1 MEKSQTDYTCTQEGA
16 MRVCPREP
24 VNYNPNLDRQT
35 IEPKDLSRI
44 KKNLPR
50 AMKKIGSTKRMS
62 SNCLPVISGIDCGTS
77 SPSVDI
83 TRSSLSHFT
92 QVSRAPRVLSLS
104 VDLVDRESLE
114 SAPHSKHSSRV
125 SVVDS
130 AGATITTESYHLR
143 GRRVAKSPQKE

>member
-1 MEKSQTDYTCTQEGA
+1 MEKSQTDYTCTQEGV
-16 MRVCPREP
+16 MRVSPREP
-24 VNYNPNLDRQT
+24 
-35 IEPKDLSRI
+35 SRPANNRMKRFKHD

-50 AMKKIGSTKRMS
+50 AVKKIGSTKRMS

-104 VDLVDRESLE
+104 VNLVGRESLE
-114 SAPHSKHSSRV
+114 SAPHSKQSSRV

-130 AGATITTESYHLR
+130 AGATIITESYHLR
-143 GRRVAKSPQKE
+143 GRRATKSTQKK